1 MWLNSCPLRV
11 CEHCTHS
18 LAQVKHF
25 LQLPAKNSREMVNK
39 AKNVFLILFI
49 NCRKDNKPLHACKPL
64 IIQMT
69 YLRAM
74 TGKIYLDNAATT
86 SLSREALEEMMPY
99 LTEHYGN
106 PSSIHS
112 FGRKAK
118 TAVEKARKIV
128 AKYLNASTAEIFFTG
143 CGTESSNMVIKG
155 AVRDLGVQRIISS
168 KTEHHCV
175 LYPVELMM
183 QAGVKVDDVKLDKQG
198 VVDYAHL
205 EELLRE
211 PSGKTL
217 VSLMH
222 ANNEIGTLLDL
233 HRVSDLCKQYQAFF
247 HSDTVQTIGYLP
259 FDVQALKI
267 HFLTGSAHK
276 FHGPKGVGFVYI
288 NSEVRLKPLM
298 DGGSQERNMRAGT
311 ENVAGIAG
319 LGKALEMAKDNMNE
333 NRQIMCALKTY
344 MKEKLQEEIPGIEFN
359 GAISEDGSLYK
370 VLSVAL
376 PPSDK
381 AELILFNLDMEG
393 IAASGGSAC
402 ASGSEKGS
410 HVLEAIGADPARK
423 SVRFSF
429 SKYNTKHEVD
439 AAIAV
444 LKKVLVKETSPQNV
458 EH

>member
-1 MWLNSCPLRV
+1 M
-11 CEHCTHS
+11 
-18 LAQVKHF
+18 
-25 LQLPAKNSREMVNK
+25 
-39 AKNVFLILFI
+39 I
-49 NCRKDNKPLHACKPL
+49 
-64 IIQMT
+64 
-69 YLRAM
+69 YLCAM
-74 TGKIYLDNAATT
+74 SQKIYLDNAATT
-86 SLSREALEEMMPY
+86 SLSPEALEEMMPY
-99 LTEHYGN
+99 LTEHFGN
-106 PSSIHS
+106 PSSIHA

-155 AVRDLGVQRIISS
+155 AVKDLGVQRIISS

-175 LYPVELMM
+175 LYSVELMKKD
-183 QAGVKVDDVKLDKQG
+183 GVKVDYVKLEKNG
-198 VVDYAHL
+198 AVDYTHL
-205 EELLRE
+205 EELLKT

-233 HRVSDLCKQYQAFF
+233 KQVSNLCGKYQALF
-247 HSDTVQTIGYLP
+247 HSDTVQTIGYFP
-259 FDVQALKI
+259 FDVQAVKI

-288 NSEVRLKPLM
+288 NNEIRLKPFM

-311 ENVAGIAG
+311 ENVAGIVG
-319 LGKALEMAKDNMNE
+319 LGKALESANDKMEE
-333 NRQIMCALKTY
+333 NKNLMLELKNY
-344 MKEKLQEEIPGIEFN
+344 MKSRLQNEIPGVEFN
-359 GAISEDGSLYK
+359 GDLSEERGLYK

-410 HVLEAIGADPARK
+410 HVLEAIGADPTRK

-429 SKYNTKHEVD
+429 SKYNTKQEVD
-439 AAIAV
+439 AAVAV
-444 LKKVLVKETSPQNV
+444 LKKVLVKEPSAQNSD
-458 EH
+458 H